1 MYGFQKISRKKSE
14 MIFQHEHFVRDQES
28 NYHLIK
34 RKTKSELQDHS
45 HSHTNLGI
53 NEEMEHLESI
63 DKNLA
68 ELLNKLLTFKEKN
81 RNIYKK
87 LKI

>member
-1 MYGFQKISRKKSE
+1 
-14 MIFQHEHFVRDQES
+14 
-28 NYHLIK
+28 
-34 RKTKSELQDHS
+34 
-45 HSHTNLGI
+45 
-53 NEEMEHLESI
+53 MEHLKEI

-87 LKI
+87 LKVELDKLPKIVSTKK